1 MSTEHK
7 TDSISIFLRNDEQ
20 KTAIVPDN
28 LTSER
33 KYIILMNDSLQAENR
48 EYVKKITELENQ
60 IEDLETDNG
69 KLERCST
76 YIKGML
82 KNFVESDKLY
92 KKLIKVQT
100 SYQCGFKDNL
110 NVFKKQF
117 FFDFTKI
124 SLFSILFFV
133 FCFILQFK
141 LNIPN
146 FLVYTFDKLFVYGF
160 VIYYMYRV
168 KSTGVVN
175 GELAEMNELKRKI
188 KEINKAQDYIHDLI
202 DTN

>member
-1 MSTEHK
+1 MATEHK

-33 KYIILMNDSLQAENR
+33 KYIILMNDTLQAENR

-60 IEDLETDNG
+60 IEELESDNG

-82 KNFVESDKLY
+82 KNFVEADKLY

-100 SYQCGFKDNL
+100 AHTSGIKNNLKDY
-110 NVFKKQF
+110 KKRLF
-117 FFDFTKI
+117 IDFTKI
-124 SLFSILFFV
+124 SLFSTLFSIFFFAV
-133 FCFILQFK
+133 QLK
-141 LNIPN
+141 VAIPT
-146 FLVYTFDKLFVYGF
+146 FLFYMVDKLVVYGF
-160 VIYYMYRV
+160 VVYYMYRV
-168 KSTGVVN
+168 ISTGIDADIV
-175 GELAEMNELKRKI
+175 EINELKKRI

>member
-33 KYIILMNDSLQAENR
+33 KYIILMNDTLQAENR

-60 IEDLETDNG
+60 IEELEADNG

-82 KNFVESDKLY
+82 KNFVEADKLY

-100 SYQCGFKDNL
+100 AYNSGIKNNLKDY
-110 NVFKKQF
+110 KKRLF
-117 FFDFTKI
+117 IDFTKI
-124 SLFSILFFV
+124 SLISALLFIFFFV
-133 FCFILQFK
+133 VQIK
-141 LNIPN
+141 LAIPT
-146 FLVYTFDKLFVYGF
+146 FLFYMVDKVVVYGF
-160 VIYYMYRV
+160 VVYYMYRV
-168 KSTGVVN
+168 ISTGIDTDIV
-175 GELAEMNELKRKI
+175 EINELKKRI

>member
-1 MSTEHK
+1 MSNEHK

-33 KYIILMNDSLQAENR
+33 KYIILMNDTLQSENR
-48 EYVKKITELENQ
+48 EHMKKINELENQ

-82 KNFVESDKLY
+82 KNFVEADKLY
-92 KKLIKVQT
+92 KKLIKIQT
-100 SYQCGFKDNL
+100 EQQSEINNNMKIYKNQIII
-110 NVFKKQF
+110 
-117 FFDFTKI
+117 DFTKI
-124 SLFSILFFV
+124 SLISVVFFIFCYLFRFNV
-133 FCFILQFK
+133 TNFFI
-141 LNIPN
+141 
-146 FLVYTFDKLFVYGF
+146 YTFEKLVAYVF
-160 VIYYMYRV
+160 VIYYIIFR
-168 KSTGVVN
+168 GVN
-175 GELAEMNELKRKI
+175 HANTKTYEINELKKKI

>member
-20 KTAIVPDN
+20 KSAIIPDN

-33 KYIILMNDSLQAENR
+33 KYIILMNDTLQAENR
-48 EYVKKITELENQ
+48 EHIKRINELENQ
-60 IEDLETDNG
+60 IEELETDNG

-82 KNFVESDKLY
+82 KNFSEADKLY

-100 SYQCGFKDNL
+100 SHHSEIKDNL
-110 NVFKKQF
+110 KVYKKRL

-124 SLFSILFFV
+124 TLLSVLFYIFYSVVQIKFS
-133 FCFILQFK
+133 
-141 LNIPN
+141 IPN
-146 FLVYTFDKLFVYGF
+146 FLFYIVEKTLVYVSM
-160 VIYYMYRV
+160 IYYMFMV
-168 KSTGVVN
+168 KQVTIDTN
-175 GELAEMNELKRKI
+175 NEINELKRKI
-188 KEINKAQDYIHDLI
+188 KEINKAQEYIHDLI

>member
-33 KYIILMNDSLQAENR
+33 KYIILMNDALQAENR
-48 EYVKKITELENQ
+48 EYVKKITMLENQ

-82 KNFVESDKLY
+82 KNFVEADKLY

-100 SYQCGFKDNL
+100 SYQSGFKDNL

-133 FCFILQFK
+133 FCSLLQFK

-168 KSTGVVN
+168 KSTGVVS
-175 GELAEMNELKRKI
+175 GELAEMIELKRKI